1 MRLLSRALAWVEA
14 VLFGPPDT
22 APTADRRAARDTNT
36 GTTAT
41 TSPGPPA
48 NHPSPEMWAAFLASA
63 RRRRARS
70 PWTRTELPDITA
82 DDIASTLVGAYVLT
96 SEVRE
101 QRRQARQFAEIS

>member
-63 RRRRARS
+63 RRRRARC
-70 PWTRTELPDITA
+70 PWAPAELPAIA
-82 DDIASTLVGAYVLT
+82 EDDIASTLVGAYLILP
-96 SEVRE
+96 EAR
-101 QRRQARQFAEIS
+101 QRARQARQFAEVS